1 MNRSSLVP
9 AADRW
14 CLGLSLGAGTWSV
27 ALRDRQFDRVGLLG
41 LRSPEGP
48 QLALPWDWESPST
61 PLPKALFGAG
71 LAYRPPGTTTA
82 QPVVQWDGGRRSA
95 PLPVLI
101 ETLGRS
107 LARLRDPHLPWVTAT
122 GKPVPPVVLRS
133 LSEVVVAYPVPSCEA
148 WRSNL
153 REAVL
158 AAGLVA
164 RASQVSSVAEG
175 LAAAIAW
182 DGPRNWGCCGLLD
195 QQGEILQLT
204 LIDRDFGRQ
213 VAALHGLAAHNPVS
227 PLDAIDPLDALNG
240 AFNHLCSQS
249 GIAPQKIERLL
260 VRGAIAASSD
270 LAQDHAPAAP
280 DPISGLAQYL
290 RQKCPN
296 AIMTW
301 EPPPP
306 APIALGRVAIG
317 ATHIPEQP
325 PWDSAQPYDHYF
337 LFAALLRHLG
347 PEPQSLEQLLDRLEQ
362 DGIHARACRR
372 SIQQLLEGTIP
383 AGLLPDPTFAPGSA
397 TDPVYQALAAGAPFL
412 RLTTGWYALEAT
424 AGTHWRRYLGRVWG
438 RSFARD
444 LEPTFDRT

>member
-1 MNRSSLVP
+1 MNRSSVE
-9 AADRW
+9 RW

-48 QLALPWDWESPST
+48 QLALPWDWDAPGAS
-61 PLPKALFGAG
+61 LPKALLGAG

-95 PLPVLI
+95 PLPALI

-107 LARLRDPHLPWVTAT
+107 LARLRDPQLPWVTAT

-164 RASQVSSVAEG
+164 RPSQVSSVAEG

-182 DGPRNWGCCGLLD
+182 DGPHNWGCCGTID
-195 QQGEILQLT
+195 GQAGWLQLA

-213 VAALHGLAAHNPVS
+213 LAALHGLDQSASHSATPFAAS
-227 PLDAIDPLDALNG
+227 DSLEQLNA

-260 VRGAIAASSD
+260 VRGAIATD
-270 LAQDHAPAAP
+270 QPPVQDHATPAASP
-280 DPISGLAQYL
+280 DRTSPLANYL

-296 AIMTW
+296 AIITW

-306 APIALGRVAIG
+306 APIALGRAAIG
-317 ATHIPEQP
+317 ATHMPEQP
-325 PWDSAQPYDHYF
+325 PWDSTQPYDHYF

-347 PEPQSLEQLLDRLEQ
+347 PEPQSLEHLLERLEQ

-372 SIQQLLEGTIP
+372 SIQQLLSGPIP
-383 AGLLPDPTFAPGSA
+383 AGLLPDPTLAPGSA
-397 TDPVYQALAAGAPFL
+397 ADPAYQVLASGSPFQ
-412 RLTTGWYALEAT
+412 RLATGWYALEAT
-424 AGTHWRRYLGRVWG
+424 AGTHWRRYLGLVWG
-438 RSFARD
+438 RSLARD